1 MESLELV
8 RACLI
13 VILVIIAYISIELM
27 RAPVMKDD
35 EDEEKTTSKKKTSSM
50 TIYAY
55 YFASTQMYNSGQ
67 EH

>member
-35 EDEEKTTSKKKTSSM
+35 EDEEERGDK
-50 TIYAY
+50 
-55 YFASTQMYNSGQ
+55 
-67 EH
+67 